1 MSFVWIQW
9 TNKFND
15 SISVN
20 VKFGKSIYS
29 FNDFIV
35 GKRTA
40 ICYRSTLFF
49 ERVIKR
55 LASTKKSITNSL
67 FNRRGGI
74 SGIFEALTNA
84 IKIVGNKIIEHI

>member
-40 ICYRSTLFF
+40 ICYRSLKESLKGLHRLKNQLQIRYLIEGVVLMEFL
-49 ERVIKR
+49 KR
-55 LASTKKSITNSL
+55 
-67 FNRRGGI
+67 
-74 SGIFEALTNA
+74 
-84 IKIVGNKIIEHI
+84 

>member
-1 MSFVWIQW
+1 MTPSGYI
-9 TNKFND
+9 
-15 SISVN
+15 
-20 VKFGKSIYS
+20 
-29 FNDFIV
+29 NDFIV

-40 ICYRSTLFF
+40 ICYRSALFF